1 MPSDTAPVQRFV
13 LDACA
18 LIAYLN
24 DEIGADVVER
34 LFEDARENRVQLLV
48 ASVNVY
54 EVFYDCLKR
63 DEARALQ
70 LVNDVYGLPITVI
83 ETLDRPLMYAAGW
96 FKVTYRVSLADSI
109 ALALAQQSSAHLVS
123 SDHHEL
129 DPIEHDGKMRFQW
142 IR

>member
-1 MPSDTAPVQRFV
+1 MPSDADPAQRFV

-24 DEIGADVVER
+24 DETGAEVMER
-34 LFEDARENRVQLLV
+34 LFEDARASHVQLFV

-63 DEARALQ
+63 DEARATQ
-70 LVNDVYGLPITVI
+70 LVNDVYSQPVTVV
-83 ETLDRPLMYAAGW
+83 ETLDRLLMYAAGK

-109 ALALAQQSSAHLVS
+109 ALALAQQLGALLVS

-129 DPIEHDGKMRFQW
+129 GPIEHDNKIKFRW

>member
-1 MPSDTAPVQRFV
+1 MPLDTDPAQRFV

-24 DEIGADVVER
+24 DEIGADVVESLLER
-34 LFEDARENRVQLLV
+34 ARENRVQLYA

-63 DEARALQ
+63 DETAALQ
-70 LVNDVYGLPITVI
+70 LADDVYTLPITIV
-83 ETLDRPLMYAAGW
+83 ETLDRPLMYAGGW
-96 FKVTYRVSLADSI
+96 FKVAYHISLADSI
-109 ALALAQQSSAHLVS
+109 ALALAQQLDACLVS

-129 DPIEHDGKMRFQW
+129 GPVEDDGKIRFRW